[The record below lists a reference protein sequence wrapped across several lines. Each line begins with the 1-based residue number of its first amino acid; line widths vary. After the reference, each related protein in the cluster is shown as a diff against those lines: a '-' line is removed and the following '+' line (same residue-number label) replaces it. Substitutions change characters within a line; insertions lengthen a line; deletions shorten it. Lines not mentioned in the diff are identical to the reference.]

1 MTAFAKLCMCM
12 YIVIAVSG
20 MCYVISKNKNEDEE

>member
-1 MTAFAKLCMCM
+1 MTAFAKLCM

-20 MCYVISKNKNEDEE
+20 MCYVISKNKNEDKE